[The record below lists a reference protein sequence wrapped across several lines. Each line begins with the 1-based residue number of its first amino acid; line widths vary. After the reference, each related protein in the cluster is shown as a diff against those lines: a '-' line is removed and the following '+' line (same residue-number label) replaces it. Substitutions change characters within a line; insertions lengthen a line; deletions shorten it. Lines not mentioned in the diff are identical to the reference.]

1 MQLTDL
7 GQRPVVLFDF
17 DGTVADT
24 SRAVFIS
31 TRKTLH
37 ARGLTDDEIGDL
49 RRMVGPPLRESFHD
63 FWDFSREESE
73 VLCDEYRAFFNELT
87 AEDYPVFDGM
97 RELLDGLKSEG
108 RRLAIAT
115 SRMEDKA
122 REMVAELKLGQ
133 FECVVGMNPPE
144 GRCVKAD
151 SIRDA
156 LAVLGARPEEAV
168 MVGDRRHDV
177 EGAHAQG
184 VPCIGIYAGAA
195 LPGEHEGTGAEA
207 VVHSIDELAA
217 LFGLRK

>member
-1 MQLTDL
+1 MEQTDI

-17 DGTVADT
+17 DGTIADT

-31 TRKTLH
+31 ARKTLH

-49 RRMVGPPLRESFHD
+49 GRMVGPPLRESFHD
-63 FWDFSREESE
+63 FWGFTREESE
-73 VLCDEYRAFFNELT
+73 VLCEEYRAFFNELT

-97 RELLDGLKSEG
+97 RELLDELRARD
-108 RRLAIAT
+108 RRMAVAT

-122 REMVAELKLGQ
+122 REMLVELGLDQ
-133 FECVVGMNPPE
+133 FEFVVGMNPPE

-156 LAVLGARPEEAV
+156 LALLGARPDESV

-177 EGAHAQG
+177 EGAHEQG

-195 LPGEHEGTGAEA
+195 VPGEHEEAGAEC
-207 VVHSIDELAA
+207 VVHSVDELARA
-217 LFGLRK
+217 FGLRR